1 MCRLRKECSWKS
13 SACLPARVRKAGDG
27 GLTGAEDAFG
37 GGRIQSFGQRR
48 EHHGDLLRG
57 GFQTRQRSV
66 ASSTKRRAAGLTP
79 KRLDLLGMT
88 MLAIAN
94 QRVDLGI
101 GDPAIRALR
110 VGTGVALRVDAFGS
124 PSATF
129 HFTPGTHR
137 CRH

>member
-27 GLTGAEDAFG
+27 GLTVAEDAWGF
-37 GGRIQSFGQRR
+37 GRIQSFGQRR

-88 MLAIAN
+88 MLAIAKKP
-94 QRVDLGI
+94 RGLG
-101 GDPAIRALR
+101 
-110 VGTGVALRVDAFGS
+110 
-124 PSATF
+124 
-129 HFTPGTHR
+129 HR
-137 CRH
+137 